1 LIILG
6 VVVVAYGEAVKYLL
20 EDNARSDVMKD
31 ELLLN
36 KQMEKTT
43 EFYVS
48 FATPVCCC

>member
-1 LIILG
+1 VI
-6 VVVVAYGEAVKYLL
+6 AYDEAVKYLL

-43 EFYVS
+43 EFYGVS
-48 FATPVCCC
+48 LLQKSVVAEGKNQ